1 MRRLARVFSL
11 PQPAGDVA
19 PKTGMNAD
27 PKGEPKWGDTI
38 THHPMGIKARCV
50 LAKNG
55 WFYIGRHQVDEHVIV
70 GLNRSSVG
78 ERKGFACLSPGDGAS
93 GM

>member
-1 MRRLARVFSL
+1 MRRSARVFSL

-27 PKGEPKWGDTI
+27 AKGEPKWGDTI

-55 WFYIGRHQVDEHVIV
+55 WF
-70 GLNRSSVG
+70 
-78 ERKGFACLSPGDGAS
+78 
-93 GM
+93 